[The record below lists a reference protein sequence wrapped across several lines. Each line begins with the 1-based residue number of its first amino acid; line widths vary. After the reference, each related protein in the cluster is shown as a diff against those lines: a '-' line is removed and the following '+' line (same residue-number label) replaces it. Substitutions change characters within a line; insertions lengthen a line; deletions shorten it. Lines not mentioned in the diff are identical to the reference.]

1 MWEKFLNLIKTQI
14 CRIIFRYKIED
25 DKWIFSSIDNKKFNY
40 NSKYIFEYIIH
51 NEPEI
56 KPYYIINDDSLRKKM
71 QDKYGEKYFITTKKI
86 SGILNVLSAKV
97 WITSAGLPLYGV
109 GLGKRRIIVN
119 LWHGV
124 PLKKIAL
131 MENNYGILK
140 KFYFK
145 KIFSENYTYVSTT
158 SNELV
163 DIMKDSFAV
172 DKDKIKVWGQPRN
185 DFILKER
192 KGKNLDIIKTIYP
205 DFCENEKLILYAPTY
220 REYGDVKLFPFDD
233 YNKNIL
239 NQFLQENNARLLIR
253 THICENSNIDMY
265 LDSRVKI
272 LDHKMIDDIME
283 LLNLFDV
290 LITDYSSIYIDYLLL
305 DRPIIF
311 IPYDKQE
318 YLNKRGM
325 NFEYDKVTPGY
336 KPENMEEFLQSL
348 NKILL
353 NKDEFKE
360 DRKLTNDIFNDIR
373 TPCSKNICSYIK
385 KNI

>member
-25 DKWIFSSIDNKKFNY
+25 DKWIFSSTDNKKFNY